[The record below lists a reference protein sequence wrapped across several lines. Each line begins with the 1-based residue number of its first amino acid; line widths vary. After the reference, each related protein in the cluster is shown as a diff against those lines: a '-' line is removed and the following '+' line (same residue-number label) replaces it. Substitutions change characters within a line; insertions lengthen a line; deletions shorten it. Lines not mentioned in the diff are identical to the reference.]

1 MHRSSA
7 VGGLCPLKHVVVV
20 VMENHTFDN
29 YFGRDR
35 GRDCC
40 PAATLGCLPTHARAL
55 RGPACACR
63 YGPHEVAVA
72 RALAR
77 QYALGSRYFSEVA
90 GPSDPNHWML
100 MCAQSPL
107 VRNRFP
113 WEPWPDMTSIADRL
127 EAAGLQWRNYRGRP
141 RGGLAMLP
149 HLRASTRQRP
159 WQDFLRDARR
169 GDLPHLSWV
178 TPPFARSDH
187 PPAPPWWGGGW
198 LAEVLCALGA
208 GPAWR
213 HTAAFVVWDHARRRA
228 EGQGPPRSPRRRQ
241 VPLAARTPSPGPPV
255 VWGV

>member
-1 MHRSSA
+1 
-7 VGGLCPLKHVVVV
+7 
-20 VMENHTFDN
+20 MENHTFDN